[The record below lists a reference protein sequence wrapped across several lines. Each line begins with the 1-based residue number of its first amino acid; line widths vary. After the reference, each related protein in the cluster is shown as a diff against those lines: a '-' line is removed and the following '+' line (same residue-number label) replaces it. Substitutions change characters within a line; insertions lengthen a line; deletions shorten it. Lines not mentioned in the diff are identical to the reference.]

1 MVWLNLTML
10 LCILW
15 SSNCC
20 ESNTQIGR
28 NPVFLNSLFCTCIPI
43 LFLSISYPCIVRILK
58 FKQALTQLLLLQIC
72 VKENFVW
79 FVLLLPRRRPPH
91 LSCSIDRSIHQTRH
105 HDSRPSFASSDLLPY
120 HWHPPQ
126 RHHHHWLSRW
136 TWGVHRSTR
145 EVALFRVCLCYA
157 LLNLTCYFI
166 VLFSSWTP
174 NSGPNSCSNLS
185 SKLVVG
191 HISRQQW
198 IVCLSNN
205 WFT

>member
-72 VKENFVW
+72 VKENLVW
-79 FVLLLPRRRPPH
+79 FVLLLRRCVPPQ
-91 LSCSIDRSIHQTRH
+91 LSCSNDRRVQH
-105 HDSRPSFASSDLLPY
+105 SRDPASGLSFTASDLLPHLWQPWKVHY
-120 HWHPPQ
+120 HHQ
-126 RHHHHWLSRW
+126 LSRW
-136 TWGVHRSTR
+136 PWGLHGSAR
-145 EVALFRVCLCYA
+145 EVALFRVCLRYA
-157 LLNLTCYFI
+157 LLNMMTCYII
-166 VLFSSWTP
+166 V
-174 NSGPNSCSNLS
+174 
-185 SKLVVG
+185 V
-191 HISRQQW
+191 
-198 IVCLSNN
+198 
-205 WFT
+205 FTY

>member
-72 VKENFVW
+72 VKENLVW
-79 FVLLLPRRRPPH
+79 FVLLLRRCVPPQ
-91 LSCSIDRSIHQTRH
+91 LSCSNDGRVH
-105 HDSRPSFASSDLLPY
+105 HSRDLASRLSFAASDLLPRRWQPWKLHY
-120 HWHPPQ
+120 HHQP
-126 RHHHHWLSRW
+126 SRW
-136 TWGVHRSTR
+136 PRGLHGSAR
-145 EVALFRVCLCYA
+145 EVALFRVCLRYA
-157 LLNLTCYFI
+157 SLNITCYFI
-166 VLFSSWTP
+166 VLFTD
-174 NSGPNSCSNLS
+174 
-185 SKLVVG
+185 
-191 HISRQQW
+191 
-198 IVCLSNN
+198 
-205 WFT
+205 

>member
-72 VKENFVW
+72 VKENLVW
-79 FVLLLPRRRPPH
+79 FVLLLRCCVSPQ
-91 LSCSIDRSIHQTRH
+91 LSCSNDERVH
-105 HDSRPSFASSDLLPY
+105 HSRDPLSRLSFAASDLLPRRGQPWQLHY
-120 HWHPPQ
+120 HQQP
-126 RHHHHWLSRW
+126 SRW
-136 TWGVHRSTR
+136 PRGLHGSGR
-145 EVALFRVCLCYA
+145 EVTLFRVCLRYA
-157 LLNLTCYFI
+157 SLNMMTCYFI
-166 VLFSSWTP
+166 
-174 NSGPNSCSNLS
+174 
-185 SKLVVG
+185 
-191 HISRQQW
+191 
-198 IVCLSNN
+198 IV
-205 WFT
+205 FTY

>member
-72 VKENFVW
+72 VKENLVW
-79 FVLLLPRRRPPH
+79 FVLLLRRCVPPQ
-91 LSCSIDRSIHQTRH
+91 LSCSNDGRVH
-105 HDSRPSFASSDLLPY
+105 HSRDPLSRLSFAASDLLPRRRQPRQLHY
-120 HWHPPQ
+120 HHQ
-126 RHHHHWLSRW
+126 LSRW
-136 TWGVHRSTR
+136 PWGLHGSAR
-145 EVALFRVCLCYA
+145 EVALFRVCLRYA
-157 LLNLTCYFI
+157 SLNMMTCYIII
-166 VLFSSWTP
+166 V
-174 NSGPNSCSNLS
+174 
-185 SKLVVG
+185 
-191 HISRQQW
+191 
-198 IVCLSNN
+198 
-205 WFT
+205 FTY

>member
-72 VKENFVW
+72 VKENLVW
-79 FVLLLPRRRPPH
+79 FVLLLRRCVPPQ
-91 LSCSIDRSIHQTRH
+91 LSCSNDGRVH
-105 HDSRPSFASSDLLPY
+105 HSRDPLSRLSFAASDLLPAAGSHDNCITIINWADDLEDY
-120 HWHPPQ
+120 TGPQERSHSYVSAYVMRRLIWWHAT
-126 RHHHHWLSRW
+126 LSSCSPIRLRVRSKLMLKLEFLNGC
-136 TWGVHRSTR
+136 GVHIGAAISTI
-145 EVALFRVCLCYA
+145 CL
-157 LLNLTCYFI
+157 L
-166 VLFSSWTP
+166 
-174 NSGPNSCSNLS
+174 SG
-185 SKLVVG
+185 
-191 HISRQQW
+191 
-198 IVCLSNN
+198 
-205 WFT
+205 

>member
-72 VKENFVW
+72 VKENLVW
-79 FVLLLPRRRPPH
+79 FVLLLLRHRPPH

-105 HDSRPSFASSDLLPY
+105 LDSWPSFAASDLLPRRRQPRQLHY
-120 HWHPPQ
+120 HHQP
-126 RHHHHWLSRW
+126 SRW
-136 TWGVHRSTR
+136 PRGLHGSAR
-145 EVALFRVCLCYA
+145 EVALFRVCLRYA
-157 LLNLTCYFI
+157 SLNITCYFI
-166 VLFSSWTP
+166 ILFT
-174 NSGPNSCSNLS
+174 G
-185 SKLVVG
+185 
-191 HISRQQW
+191 
-198 IVCLSNN
+198 
-205 WFT
+205 